1 MSFASRW
8 PYVTITY
15 MFIPRY
21 SIRWLLGLMT
31 FSAGVSLVLSY
42 AVRGQAWAIGVTSGL
57 WTLVVV
63 ALLFVAAF
71 LAAWF
76 IDQVAAGL
84 RTRRH
89 GESTELDRKPP
100 TRGRGRRGINHV
112 RCVQPLDSSCL
123 VVRASA
129 RSMRRSG
136 MSHVNATPT

>member
-1 MSFASRW
+1 MLFASRW
-8 PYVTITY
+8 PYVTITC

-84 RTRRH
+84 RTRRGAGGSPFGSQQA
-89 GESTELDRKPP
+89 GELPFGATAQQQATDTPP
-100 TRGRGRRGINHV
+100 AITG
-112 RCVQPLDSSCL
+112 
-123 VVRASA
+123 
-129 RSMRRSG
+129 
-136 MSHVNATPT
+136 